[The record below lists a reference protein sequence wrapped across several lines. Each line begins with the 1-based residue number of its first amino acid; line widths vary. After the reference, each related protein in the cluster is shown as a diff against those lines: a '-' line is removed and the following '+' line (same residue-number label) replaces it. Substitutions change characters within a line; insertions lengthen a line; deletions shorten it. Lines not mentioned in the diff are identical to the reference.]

1 MSQLTRYLYDKNA
14 VRLSLLNAILKKDN
28 NRSLFWFFELYYSKL
43 YDESVSL
50 IYRIFCLFYLTTNF
64 NFTKILNTNISL
76 WRQTNDIKPLAD
88 IIYNLTLLNKDH
100 RSTQPFI
107 ILQTINKNNNKII
120 LYRGR
125 KPKWCANFPTK
136 YLQFLQSIN
145 KRHYQNIYYYSKYL
159 IDSELFQ
166 IIVQYFD
173 IVENKTVGEIDSL
186 LEILDTTDAFSA
198 IILTLCIANHSS
210 SDSTDTLQLYSC
222 DEELIDAIYENNCL
236 NITPVRDTIIHKR
249 IFKVDE
255 SIGAFN
261 NQCFTYPEIIDVLIN
276 WEKNAL
282 NTPLWNERFQKYNC
296 RVAKGDAGDD
306 DSEEQFYE
314 LYGFE
319 PDEMPKEV
327 ELSGFCYTD
336 YSARDWLK
344 TYIYNVDGNSDGNGI
359 GILNENMDLTTI
371 KLQF

>member
-1 MSQLTRYLYDKNA
+1 MSKLTRYLYDKNA

-136 YLQFLQSIN
+136 YLQILQSIN

-186 LEILDTTDAFSA
+186 LEILDATDAFSA

-236 NITPVRDTIIHKR
+236 TWKKLSETSTSFIKNSQTLFDKPVVETLQFEFPNEEDQHIEHNR
-249 IFKVDE
+249 ILQ
-255 SIGAFN
+255 N
-261 NQCFTYPEIIDVLIN
+261 FTNFLLGKEDLYVPGDQGLNSVELIN
-276 WEKNAL
+276 
-282 NTPLWNERFQKYNC
+282 T
-296 RVAKGDAGDD
+296 
-306 DSEEQFYE
+306 
-314 LYGFE
+314 
-319 PDEMPKEV
+319 MI
-327 ELSGFCYTD
+327 LSGLD
-336 YSARDWLK
+336 KKEIELP
-344 TYIYNVDGNSDGNGI
+344 
-359 GILNENMDLTTI
+359 LNEEMYEN
-371 KLQF
+371 KLKKIIGDN